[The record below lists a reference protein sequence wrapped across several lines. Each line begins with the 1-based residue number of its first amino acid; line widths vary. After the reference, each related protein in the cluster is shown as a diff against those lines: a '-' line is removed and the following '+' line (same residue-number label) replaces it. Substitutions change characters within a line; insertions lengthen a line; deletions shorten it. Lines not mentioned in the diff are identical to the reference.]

1 MKRLSRKDASKLT
14 QMTGNRFALDTNIVS
29 AWLKGEGPIADK
41 IDAAESVFL
50 PIIVIGELY
59 YGAGFSSQV
68 AKNTQDI
75 RKITERY
82 PLLSIDED
90 TTIIYGSIKTGLR
103 KKGTPIPENDIWIAA
118 IAIQNDLT
126 LTTRDK
132 HFNEIEGLSLIAW

>member
-1 MKRLSRKDASKLT
+1 MI
-14 QMTGNRFALDTNIVS
+14 GNRFALDTNIVS
-29 AWLKGEGPIADK
+29 AWLKGEGTIADK
-41 IDAAESVFL
+41 IDAAESVFV

-75 RKITERY
+75 KKITERY

-103 KKGTPIPENDIWIAA
+103 KKGKPIPENDIWIAA
-118 IAIQNDLT
+118 MAIQNDLA
-126 LTTRDK
+126 LVTRDN
-132 HFNEIEGLSLIAW
+132 HFSEIEGLSLIAW

>member
-1 MKRLSRKDASKLT
+1 
-14 QMTGNRFALDTNIVS
+14 MTGNRFALDTNIVS

-75 RKITERY
+75 KKITERY